1 MHRHADF
8 KNKGEA
14 QAEKLHGTGAG
25 ARQAK
30 QTNIRKDTRD
40 IVYKIDTEKFTEQ
53 HEEEVAEMSVQQIAR
68 TADFSGKKCNALTP
82 DEIRAFCVQKHG
94 NLATAF
100 RHLTAGTGDDVQVG
114 YEPFT
119 PI

>member
-30 QTNIRKDTRD
+30 QTNIRKDTGD
-40 IVYKIDTEKFTEQ
+40 IVYKIDTEKFTEKPSAMGTSPST
-53 HEEEVAEMSVQQIAR
+53 VVMAVSMTGRKR
-68 TADFSGKKCNALTP
+68 TTPACTNAS
-82 DEIRAFCVQKHG
+82 R
-94 NLATAF
+94 
-100 RHLTAGTGDDVQVG
+100 
-114 YEPFT
+114 T
-119 PI
+119 PIPRDSSCCT